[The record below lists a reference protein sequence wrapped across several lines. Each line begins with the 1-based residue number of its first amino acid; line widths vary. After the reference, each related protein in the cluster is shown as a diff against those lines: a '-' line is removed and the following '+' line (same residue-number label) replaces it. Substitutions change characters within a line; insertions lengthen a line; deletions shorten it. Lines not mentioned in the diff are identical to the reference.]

1 MPNARQQRLDNL
13 MARSLGN
20 YIDDYSYEGVGEI
33 SYGDEHYSGEM
44 FTPTESPYL
53 DDMTI
58 GQLKPSPP
66 QPSPNDFNAGV
77 DANQMLLWGG
87 LAIAAFLFF
96 GPK

>member
-1 MPNARQQRLDNL
+1 MPNARQKRLDDL

-20 YIDDYSYEGVGEI
+20 YIDDYSYNGVGEI
-33 SYGDEHYSGEM
+33 SYGDPHYGAET

-53 DDMTI
+53 DDFAL
-58 GQLKPSPP
+58 GQTKPSPP
-66 QPSPNDFNAGV
+66 SPADFNAEV